1 MRPGWLLTLAAAS
14 LLLITGCSVP
24 DEEKIISSTA
34 GPGGQGSESGGE
46 AGEPGSETGTQ
57 PDAESGADPDGP
69 AGIEGDYVIVDGER
83 LPVMF
88 SGFTVD
94 ESKVAARTINRHCEP
109 NYARTGQ
116 FQAWGYLV
124 DDNGQVLTSE
134 TAWFGLVRI
143 SLNTREDVE
152 LAPYVDVELD
162 DRGLWLSLVDPNP
175 RDPDGGFTVDGN
187 VATGD
192 FLVPDMNGGPDQRV
206 EFQVTCPVED

>member
-1 MRPGWLLTLAAAS
+1 MRPGGLLTLAAAS
-14 LLLITGCSVP
+14 LLLVTGCA
-24 DEEKIISSTA
+24 ST
-34 GPGGQGSESGGE
+34 P
-46 AGEPGSETGTQ
+46 AGEPSADQNPAPVGEDAEGSADGGSEQ
-57 PDAESGADPDGP
+57 SERPQ
-69 AGIEGDYVIVDGER
+69 GDYVIVDGEQ

-109 NYARTGQ
+109 NYGRTGQ

-206 EFQVTCPVED
+206 EFQVTCPEDD